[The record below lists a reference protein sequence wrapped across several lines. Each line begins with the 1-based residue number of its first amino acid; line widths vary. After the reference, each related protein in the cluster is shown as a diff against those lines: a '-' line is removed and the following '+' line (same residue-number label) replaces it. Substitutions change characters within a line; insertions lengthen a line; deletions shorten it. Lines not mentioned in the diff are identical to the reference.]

1 MERSEPTLVPEWLR
15 STGSFTG
22 GGNSNHLSPLSS
34 SPTDVSSLSQS
45 RNRTSKTTGD
55 FDTTRSAFL
64 DRTSSSN
71 SRRSLS
77 NGSAKHAYSS
87 FNRGHR
93 DKDREKEKDRL
104 SFGDNWDC
112 DAHDSLGKILSG
124 RIDKDGLRRS
134 HSMVSRKQDE
144 LFHRRVATDIKAG
157 ANSIHNNGHGMP
169 SVSSVSSSIQKSVFE
184 KDFPSLGSEERQG
197 ASEIGRVSSPGLSSP
212 VQSLP
217 IGNSALIGGE
227 GWTSA
232 LAEVPNMIGSTTG
245 SLSFQQNVPATSAI
259 GPPSVTAGLN
269 MAEALV
275 QSPSRA
281 RAAPQASELS
291 VKTQR
296 LEELAIKQSR
306 QLIPVTP
313 SMPKA
318 MALNSSDKSKPKLVS
333 RTGELNVTTK
343 GGQPQPSSV
352 HANQSRGGHVKP
364 DAQKSS
370 HGKFL
375 VLKPVRENGVSLAA
389 KDVSSPTSNASSM
402 AANNQFALAP
412 SVSHAPLKS
421 PNNSNVSSLERKAA
435 SLDLKSGSTLEKKPS
450 LSQVQSRNDFF
461 NLIKK
466 KTSTTS
472 SAVLSD
478 SCSSVKSPSIGQSD
492 ELKKEEINTPASSQ
506 VIENGAMEIPN
517 GVGSEE
523 VRGSCDSGEKTQRHA
538 ASESL
543 DEEEAAFLRSLGWEE
558 NYGED
563 EGLTEEEINSFYQEL
578 ECMKL
583 KPSLKVPR
591 CIQPKISESHEG
603 SSKDGAGSELSSSDS
618 DA

>member
-15 STGSFTG
+15 STGSVTG
-22 GGNSNHLSPLSS
+22 GGNSNHHFPSS
-34 SPTDVSSLSQS
+34 SSHSDVPSLSQS
-45 RNRTSKTTGD
+45 RNRISKTTGD
-55 FDTTRSAFL
+55 FDTSRSSFL

-71 SRRSLS
+71 SRRSSS
-77 NGSAKHAYSS
+77 NGSSKHAYSS

-104 SFGDNWDC
+104 NFGDNWDR
-112 DAHDSLGKILSG
+112 DAHDPLGKILSN
-124 RIDKDGLRRS
+124 RIDKDALRRS
-134 HSMVSRKQDE
+134 HSMVSRKQGE
-144 LFHRRVATDIKAG
+144 LFHRRVGTELKSH
-157 ANSIHNNGHGMP
+157 NSSNGILSGT
-169 SVSSVSSSIQKSVFE
+169 SVGSSIQKAVFE
-184 KDFPSLGSEERQG
+184 KDFPSLGSEEKQG

-217 IGNSALIGGE
+217 IGNSALIVGGE

-232 LAEVPNMIGSTTG
+232 LAEVPSMIGSTPG
-245 SLSFQQNVPATSAI
+245 SSSFQQTVPATSGA
-259 GPPSVTAGLN
+259 GPLSVTAGLN

-275 QSPSRA
+275 QSPSRT
-281 RAAPQASELS
+281 RTAPQLS

-318 MALNSSDKSKPKLVS
+318 MVLSSSDKSKPKLAS
-333 RTGELNVTTK
+333 RTGELNATIK

-352 HANQSRGGHVKP
+352 HANQSRVGHVKP

-389 KDVSSPTSNASSM
+389 KDVSSPTSNANSM
-402 AANNQFALAP
+402 AANSQFALAP
-412 SVSHAPLKS
+412 SVPHAPLRS
-421 PNNSNVSSLERKAA
+421 PNNTNVSSVERKIA
-435 SLDLKSGSTLEKKPS
+435 SLDLKTGTTLEKRPS

-466 KTSTTS
+466 KTSMSS

-478 SCSSVKSPSIGQSD
+478 SCSSVKSPSIGQSN
-492 ELKKEEINTPASSQ
+492 ELTSEEMGIPASPR
-506 VIENGAMEIPN
+506 VIENGAVENRN
-517 GVGSEE
+517 GNSSEE
-523 VRGSCDSGEKTQRHA
+523 VQISRDSGEKTESHVA
-538 ASESL
+538 AESL
-543 DEEEAAFLRSLGWEE
+543 DEEEAAFLRSLGWDESC
-558 NYGED
+558 GED
-563 EGLTEEEINSFYQEL
+563 EGLTEEEINSFYREY
-578 ECMKL
+578 MNL
-583 KPSLKVPR
+583 KPSLKIGR
-591 CIQPKISESHEG
+591 CIQPKIFVPSESRED
-603 SSKDGAGSELSSSDS
+603 SKDDGAGSELSSSDS
-618 DA
+618 EA